1 MAKVIYKGLAKKDD
15 PIYTGKYV
23 VSSLKKR
30 IINKKEKKKGKVLSH
45 TVVMEGQES
54 LIPKLSQGSTTIL
67 LSKNNRNKLA
77 DKKDDAITELTEQE
91 KLAIFKNRY

>member
-23 VSSLKKR
+23 VSSF
-30 IINKKEKKKGKVLSH
+30 KKK
-45 TVVMEGQES
+45 
-54 LIPKLSQGSTTIL
+54 I
-67 LSKNNRNKLA
+67 RNKVA
-77 DKKDDAITELTEQE
+77 EEKDDAITDLTEQE

>member
-23 VSSLKKR
+23 VSSF
-30 IINKKEKKKGKVLSH
+30 KKK
-45 TVVMEGQES
+45 
-54 LIPKLSQGSTTIL
+54 I
-67 LSKNNRNKLA
+67 RNKLD
-77 DKKDDAITELTEQE
+77 DKKDNAITELTEQE

>member
-30 IINKKEKKKGKVLSH
+30 IINKKEKKNG
-45 TVVMEGQES
+45 
-54 LIPKLSQGSTTIL
+54 
-67 LSKNNRNKLA
+67 KNNME
-77 DKKDDAITELTEQE
+77 IFP
-91 KLAIFKNRY
+91 IFKGCRGMPS

>member
-30 IINKKEKKKGKVLSH
+30 IINKKKRKKKK
-45 TVVMEGQES
+45 EN
-54 LIPKLSQGSTTIL
+54 I
-67 LSKNNRNKLA
+67 R
-77 DKKDDAITELTEQE
+77 
-91 KLAIFKNRY
+91 FK